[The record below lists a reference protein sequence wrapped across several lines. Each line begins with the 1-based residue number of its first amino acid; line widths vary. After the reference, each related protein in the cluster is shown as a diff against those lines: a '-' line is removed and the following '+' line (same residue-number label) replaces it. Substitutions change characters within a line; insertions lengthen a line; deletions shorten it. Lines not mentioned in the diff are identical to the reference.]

1 MILSDRDIQ
10 LDSSNFKKVK
20 IIQTGRSAC
29 SSISKCVTTEPIA
42 QVKAELTQE
51 LEGLKRNHQTN
62 GESKSLF
69 KLGSSFNTS
78 VISART
84 NINYVT

>member
-1 MILSDRDIQ
+1 M
-10 LDSSNFKKVK
+10 
-20 IIQTGRSAC
+20 
-29 SSISKCVTTEPIA
+29 
-42 QVKAELTQE
+42 KAELTQE
-51 LEGLKRNHQTN
+51 LEGLKMNRQAN

-84 NINYVT
+84 KNWSKIINGFKTQIRPKRFLFYLFYK